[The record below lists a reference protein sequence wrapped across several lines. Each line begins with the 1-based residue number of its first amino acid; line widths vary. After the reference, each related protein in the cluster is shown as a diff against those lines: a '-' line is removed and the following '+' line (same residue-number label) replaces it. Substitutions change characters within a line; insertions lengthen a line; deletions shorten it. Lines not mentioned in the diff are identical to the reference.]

1 MGRLSTPIF
10 NRTRGT
16 KLTERARIC
25 RSFWERGLGFM
36 FRCSIEPD
44 EVLLFVMGKESRL
57 GSGVHMLFVFTPLAV
72 IWLNREKKVVD
83 KTLAKPFA
91 LWYFPSRPA
100 AYLLEGSVEL
110 LSKVEVGDELAFEI
124 P

>member
-1 MGRLSTPIF
+1 
-10 NRTRGT
+10 
-16 KLTERARIC
+16 
-25 RSFWERGLGFM
+25 M

-44 EVLLFVMGKESRL
+44 EILLFVMGKETRL

-72 IWLNREKKVVD
+72 IWLNRERRVVD
-83 KTLAKPFA
+83 KTFARPFVP
-91 LWYFPSRPA
+91 WYFPSCPA
-100 AYLLEGSVEL
+100 VYLLEGPVEL